1 MKLTDRAN
9 SKLWDALLTEALTE
23 HCERELER
31 LDGTESVGFSPEFD
45 KKIKKL
51 RRSVGIKEQAAG
63 FGKAARSIALTL
75 AVVLS
80 LCFCALLTQ
89 QEVYAA
95 VQNVIRETF
104 SDHDLLTFRN
114 KEQTEFDDSKRLG
127 YIPERYELTQINF
140 AGNCITMQYLNAHSD
155 SDLFVFSYSSAGSS
169 FFDMD
174 NERHEYV
181 EETINGQLY
190 CFYIATQDGEDNTA
204 IWYNDSYVYCISG
217 QLSKEEIVEIAENIK

>member
-1 MKLTDRAN
+1 M
-9 SKLWDALLTEALTE
+9 
-23 HCERELER
+23 
-31 LDGTESVGFSPEFD
+31 
-45 KKIKKL
+45 
-51 RRSVGIKEQAAG
+51 
-63 FGKAARSIALTL
+63 
-75 AVVLS
+75 
-80 LCFCALLTQ
+80 
-89 QEVYAA
+89 
-95 VQNVIRETF
+95 QNVIRETF

-174 NERHEYV
+174 DERHEYV

-190 CFYIATQDGEDNTA
+190 YFYIATQDGEDNTA